1 MPVVRAIPPETTSAD
16 KTRFIAV
23 ETLGWQTPASGKQ
36 TASKNV
42 SGSVLI

>member
-23 ETLGWQTPASGKQ
+23 ETLSLAETDFR
-36 TASKNV
+36 
-42 SGSVLI
+42 

>member
-23 ETLGWQTPASGKQ
+23 ETFRLAD
-36 TASKNV
+36 
-42 SGSVLI
+42 IRFR